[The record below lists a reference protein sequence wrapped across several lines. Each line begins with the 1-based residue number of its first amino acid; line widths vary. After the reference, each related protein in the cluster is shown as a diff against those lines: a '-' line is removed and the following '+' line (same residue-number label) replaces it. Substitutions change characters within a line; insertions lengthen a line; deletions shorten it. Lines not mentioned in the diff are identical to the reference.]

1 MWNDSFRGKAFKMMG
16 TITIL
21 EICIPSVHK
30 NSLNLSYLYLLELYV
45 TCYVHTKGVK
55 KECYATISAPK

>member
-1 MWNDSFRGKAFKMMG
+1 MILSVGKHLKWWAQSR
-16 TITIL
+16 IYIL
-21 EICIPSVHK
+21 EMYITSVHK

-45 TCYVHTKGVK
+45 TCYVHMKGVK